1 MKLPVS
7 PFVASVV
14 LFLYAIGP
22 VLSGQGSGLEPN
34 LSVVDAY
41 SVQPDFVDPAPRY
54 QAQTSDFLSREQAYP
69 LGFVQKW
76 VRDPARW
83 EPGPQPWSEPY
94 PDQLSGGG
102 RPTYPA
108 REQVIPYRQDPW
120 GRRPG
125 VPEAPRA
132 GPPDQLGMRGDM
144 PPSAIRGYRFR
155 GDSPAG
161 STGRGAE
168 SRRYGYQFRPL
179 TDQERER
186 LDAKTG
192 WRPREPDRLGVQ
204 PRPNDPLRTK
214 EAFGYQS
221 NNWFKRYYGERR

>member
-1 MKLPVS
+1 M
-7 PFVASVV
+7 
-14 LFLYAIGP
+14 
-22 VLSGQGSGLEPN
+22 
-34 LSVVDAY
+34 VDAY